1 MDLLQEFEAAIEIE
15 FAKNLQDFEEQQ
27 RLPLDE
33 RVAKGVTM
41 TNLQVEMEFYDGLPN
56 PYCVPLQ
63 GSNKY
68 IMNVKVFCDNNI
80 SKFKEGNSIV
90 LSNGPYRFEMD
101 IKEDSTEDSTE
112 NFILSHK
119 SYYHMNRYPNIDS
132 INYPKNNWDING
144 VNVDVSTKLL
154 LTAAEVLQK
163 NETTRLKIENFLNGR
178 TKNTYQGYSQKVG
191 YLNDSQNTAY
201 LNAINA
207 SDYCI
212 IQGPPGTGKTE
223 TIGNIVKHL
232 VDCGLKVFV
241 TAPTH
246 TAINNCLNAVAS
258 KIQDNTK
265 VIKIGEKASNK
276 EVQENPFVAKKERV
290 THSGYVNNEN
300 FSQKGIA
307 IGSTAYSLCYPGS
320 KKLDGWKFDVCIIDE
335 AAQLSIPLSIAA
347 MCRTGKY
354 VFVGDHKQLDPII
367 PKGSN
372 NEMFAE
378 SVFSRLARIYP
389 NEINLLNTTYRLNQS
404 LMKIPN
410 TLFYNN
416 LLQSA
421 NSTYEDNKRYK
432 GNHHAEI
439 LNSEPHK
446 LILHNVFDSNGR
458 SPHEAKLV
466 AELVSDLLQN
476 CVNIKDIGIMSPFRA
491 QVREIKKELKK
502 MLPRSISK
510 PFDTLLVD
518 TVDGMQGQERDYIIY
533 SYANSHPLRSMR
545 RLDFFYSPNRLNV
558 AITRAIKK
566 CFVISNY
573 KVFDIIDEELK
584 DQEEYRAIKDSLE
597 IFKRYKSMASTVEI
611 NQTNEDEW

>member
-1 MDLLQEFEAAIEIE
+1 MDILKEFQAAIEIE
-15 FAKNLQDFEEQQ
+15 FAKNLENFKEQQ
-27 RLPLDE
+27 KLPLDE

-41 TNLQVEMEFYDGLPN
+41 TNLKVEMEFYDGLPN
-56 PYCVPLQ
+56 PWCASLY

-68 IMNVKVFCDNNI
+68 IMTVKVFCDNNI
-80 SKFKEGNSIV
+80 SKFKEGSSVV
-90 LSNGPYRFEMD
+90 LSNGSYRFEMD
-101 IKEDSTEDSTE
+101 IEEDSTE
-112 NFILSHK
+112 NFILK
-119 SYYHMNRYPNIDS
+119 PNDFNVKHCHIDS
-132 INYPKNNWDING
+132 NNYPRNNWEINAVNTDI
-144 VNVDVSTKLL
+144 STRLL
-154 LTAAEVLQK
+154 LTAAEVLK
-163 NETTRLKIENFLNGR
+163 NNDTILRKIENFLNGR
-178 TKNTYQGYSQKVG
+178 TKNNYQAYFQRVG

-201 LNAINA
+201 LKAINA
-207 SDYCI
+207 SDFCI

-223 TIGNIVKHL
+223 TIGNIAKHL

-258 KIQDNTK
+258 KIKDNTK

-276 EVQENPFVAKKERV
+276 EVQENTFVAKKSRV
-290 THSGYVNNEN
+290 TYSGYVNNAN
-300 FSQKGIA
+300 FCQKGIA

-354 VFVGDHKQLDPII
+354 IFVGDHKQLDPII

-378 SVFSRLARIYP
+378 SIFSRLARIYP
-389 NEINLLNTTYRLNQS
+389 NEINLLNTSYRLNKS

-416 LLQSA
+416 LLESA
-421 NSTYEDNKRYK
+421 TTTQEDNIRYH
-432 GNHHAEI
+432 GNRHAEI
-439 LNSEPHK
+439 LNSDSHK
-446 LILHNVFDSNGR
+446 LILHNVFDANGR

-476 CVNIKDIGIMSPFRA
+476 GVNIADIGIMSPFRA
-491 QVREIKKELKK
+491 QVREIKKEVKK
-502 MLPRSISK
+502 VLPRSISK

-533 SYANSHPLRSMR
+533 SFANSHPLESMR

-573 KVFDIIDEELK
+573 KVFDIIDDELRGHQEYEE
-584 DQEEYRAIKDSLE
+584 IKYSLD
-597 IFKRYKSMASTVEI
+597 IFKRYKMMASTVEI
-611 NQTNEDEW
+611 NQADNNEW

>member
-1 MDLLQEFEAAIEIE
+1 MDVLKEFQAAIEIE
-15 FAKNLQDFEEQQ
+15 FAKNLEEFKEQQ
-27 RLPLDE
+27 KLPLDE

-41 TNLQVEMEFYDGLPN
+41 TNLRVEMEFYDGTPN
-56 PYCVPLQ
+56 QWCYQLS
-63 GSNKY
+63 GSEEY
-68 IMNVKVFCDNNI
+68 ISSVKIFCDNNI
-80 SKFKEGNSIV
+80 SKFKEGSSVV
-90 LSNGPYRFEMD
+90 LSNGSYRFEMD
-101 IKEDSTEDSTE
+101 IEEDSTE
-112 NFILSHK
+112 NFILK
-119 SYYHMNRYPNIDS
+119 PNDFNVKYCYIDS
-132 INYPKNNWDING
+132 DNYPRNNWEINAVNTDI
-144 VNVDVSTKLL
+144 STRLL
-154 LTAAEVLQK
+154 LTAAEVLK
-163 NETTRLKIENFLNGR
+163 NNDATLRKIENFLNGR
-178 TKNTYQGYSQKVG
+178 TKNNYQGYSQKVD

-201 LNAINA
+201 LKAINA
-207 SDYCI
+207 SDFCI

-223 TIGNIVKHL
+223 TIGNIAKHL

-258 KIQDNTK
+258 KIKDNTK

-276 EVQENPFVAKKERV
+276 EVQENSFVAKKSRV
-290 THSGYVNNEN
+290 SYAGYVNNAN

-354 VFVGDHKQLDPII
+354 IFVGDHKQLDPII

-378 SVFSRLARIYP
+378 SIFSRLARIYP
-389 NEINLLNTTYRLNQS
+389 NEINLLNISYRLNKS

-421 NSTYEDNKRYK
+421 TITQEDNTRYQ
-432 GNHHAEI
+432 GNHHSEI
-439 LNSEPHK
+439 LNSDSHK
-446 LILHNVFDSNGR
+446 LILHNVFDANGR

-466 AELVSDLLQN
+466 AELVSDFLQN
-476 CVNIKDIGIMSPFRA
+476 GVNIADIGIMSPFRA
-491 QVREIKKELKK
+491 QVREIKKEVKK
-502 MLPRSISK
+502 VLPRSISK

-533 SYANSHPLRSMR
+533 SFANSHPLESMR

-573 KVFDIIDEELK
+573 KVFDIIDDELRNH
-584 DQEEYRAIKDSLE
+584 EEYEEIKYSLD
-597 IFKRYKSMASTVEI
+597 IFKRYKMMASTVEI
-611 NQTNEDEW
+611 NQTDDNEW

>member
-1 MDLLQEFEAAIEIE
+1 MDVLKEFQAAIEIE
-15 FAKNLQDFEEQQ
+15 FAKNNKEFEEQQ
-27 RLPLDE
+27 NLPLDE

-41 TNLQVEMEFYDGLPN
+41 TNLRVEIEFYNGLPN
-56 PYCVPLQ
+56 QWCHPLPASQ
-63 GSNKY
+63 KY
-68 IMNVKVFCDNNI
+68 ISSVKIFCDNNI
-80 SKFKEGNSIV
+80 SKFKEGNPV
-90 LSNGPYRFEMD
+90 RLSYGNKVFIMEV
-101 IKEDSTEDSTE
+101 EEDSTE
-112 NFILSHK
+112 NFILK
-119 SYYHMNRYPNIDS
+119 PNDFNVSSCYIEYAT
-132 INYPKNNWDING
+132 YPKSNWEINTEKIDIG
-144 VNVDVSTKLL
+144 TKLL
-154 LTAAEVLQK
+154 LTAAEVLRNNPATPQ
-163 NETTRLKIENFLNGR
+163 KIESFLNGK

-201 LNAINA
+201 LKAINA
-207 SDYCI
+207 SDFCI

-232 VDCGLKVFV
+232 VDSGLKVFV

-258 KIQDNTK
+258 KIKDSTK

-276 EVQENPFVAKKERV
+276 EVQENPFVAKKSRV
-290 THSGYVNNEN
+290 TYTSYINNAN
-300 FSQKGIA
+300 YSQKGIA

-354 VFVGDHKQLDPII
+354 IFVGDHKQLDPII

-378 SVFSRLARIYP
+378 SIFSRLARIYP
-389 NEINLLNTTYRLNQS
+389 NEINLLNTSYRLNNS
-404 LMKIPN
+404 LIKIPN
-410 TLFYNN
+410 ALFYNN

-421 NSTYEDNKRYK
+421 TTTQKDNTRYQV
-432 GNHHAEI
+432 NHHAEI

-446 LILHNVFDSNGR
+446 LILHNVFDANGR

-476 CVNIKDIGIMSPFRA
+476 GVNIKDIGIMSPFRA
-491 QVREIKKELKK
+491 QVREIKKEVKK
-502 MLPRSISK
+502 VLPRSIAK

-518 TVDGMQGQERDYIIY
+518 TVDGMQGQERNYIIY
-533 SYANSHPLRSMR
+533 SFANSHPLESMR

-558 AITRAIKK
+558 AITRGIKK

-573 KVFDIIDEELK
+573 KVFDIIDEELR
-584 DQEEYRAIKDSLE
+584 DHEEYNAIKESLE
-597 IFKRYKSMASTVEI
+597 VFKRYKAMASTVEI
-611 NQTNEDEW
+611 NQTDDTEW

>member
-1 MDLLQEFEAAIEIE
+1 MDVLQEFEAAIEIE
-15 FAKNLQDFEEQQ
+15 FAKNREDFEEQQ

-41 TNLQVEMEFYDGLPN
+41 TNLRVEMEFYHGLPN
-56 PYCVPLQ
+56 TYCAALHS
-63 GSNKY
+63 SNKY
-68 IMNVKVFCDNNI
+68 IKYVKVFCDNNI
-80 SKFKEGNSIV
+80 SKFKEGSSVV
-90 LSNGPYRFEMD
+90 LSNGSYRFEMD
-101 IKEDSTEDSTE
+101 IEEDSAE
-112 NFILSHK
+112 NFILVHK

-132 INYPKNNWDING
+132 SNYPRNNWEINAA
-144 VNVDVSTKLL
+144 NVDISTKLL
-154 LTAAEVLQK
+154 LTAAEVLQN
-163 NETTRLKIENFLNGR
+163 NESTLLKIENFLNGR
-178 TKNTYQGYSQKVG
+178 TKNTYQGYSQKVE

-201 LNAINA
+201 LKAINA
-207 SDYCI
+207 SDFCI

-258 KIQDNTK
+258 KIKDNTK

-276 EVQENPFVAKKERV
+276 EVQENSFVAKKSRV
-290 THSGYVNNEN
+290 AYSGYVNNAN
-300 FSQKGIA
+300 YSQKGIA

-354 VFVGDHKQLDPII
+354 IFVGDHKQLDPII

-378 SVFSRLARIYP
+378 SIFSRLARIYP
-389 NEINLLNTTYRLNQS
+389 NEINLLNTSYRLNKS

-421 NSTYEDNKRYK
+421 TTTQEDNGTYLCK
-432 GNHHAEI
+432 NHADI
-439 LNSEPHK
+439 LNSDSHK
-446 LILHNVFDSNGR
+446 LILHDTFDGVHR
-458 SPHEAKLV
+458 SKFEAELV

-476 CVNIKDIGIMSPFRA
+476 NVNIADIGIVSPFRA
-491 QVREIKKELKK
+491 QVREIKKEVKK
-502 MLPRSISK
+502 VLPRSISK
-510 PFDTLLVD
+510 PFDTLLID

-533 SYANSHPLRSMR
+533 SFANSHPLESMR

-573 KVFDIIDEELK
+573 KVFDIIDEELRNH
-584 DQEEYRAIKDSLE
+584 EEYEAIKDSLE
-597 IFKRYKSMASTVEI
+597 IFKRYKSMASTEEI